1 MSDLTT
7 VDQKPANKRLQI
19 RGKLLHAL
27 DAMVWEGLEFAQA
40 AKTYNLSTVAMR
52 KALGKPHI
60 QAYLRA
66 ERVVLRESMSPRN
79 IHRLR
84 EIRDAADNMPA
95 VQAIRTLE
103 GMADQ
108 QQSGTAKQS
117 LPGLVVQINVA
128 SGPRQPTV
136 LTDARNVIEQ
146 DQ

>member
-1 MSDLTT
+1 MSLTDLAET
-7 VDQKPANKRLQI
+7 KPKRVEI
-19 RGKLLHAL
+19 RGKLRHAL
-27 DAMVWEGLEFAQA
+27 DAMVWEGLEYNEA
-40 AKTYNLSTVAMR
+40 ARKFNFHVRSMRNALSRPAV
-52 KALGKPHI
+52 

-103 GMADQ
+103 GMGDDQ
-108 QQSGTAKQS
+108 HAGTSKQS
-117 LPGLVVQINVA
+117 LPGLVVQINVG
-128 SGPRQPTV
+128 SDPRQSTV
-136 LTDARNVIEQ
+136 VTDARNTIEH